1 MISPVLVGREREMGV
16 LEQALRLAA
25 SGEGQLVLLSGEA
38 GIGKSRL
45 LEETL
50 HRAQE
55 PWICFTGN
63 CYEQD
68 AAYPYSLWIDALR
81 RSLLGGKQELFSA
94 LPGAV
99 QRQLSKLIPELEST
113 DRQPVQGD
121 TDPDDGK
128 HRLFGAV

>member
-1 MISPVLVGREREMGV
+1 MILSFGGASDGTLKKGNSSLRLGFGKRSMISTVLVGREREMGV

-25 SGEGQLVLLSGEA
+25 SGEGRLVLLSGEA

-81 RSLLGGKQELFSA
+81 RSLLGGKKELFSE
-94 LPGAV
+94 LPGDI
-99 QRQLSKLIPELEST
+99 R
-113 DRQPVQGD
+113 
-121 TDPDDGK
+121 
-128 HRLFGAV
+128 H